1 MHRFFPVR
9 RSLLAAVGVL
19 LGTVVL
25 ALVAAAAA
33 SGDDKRRPHR
43 GDAESPKVDRD
54 RNKLFDDLEAR
65 LAEASA
71 REHVNV
77 IVTLNAAATPG
88 RVATVSDEVGGFSV
102 GKRIEVI
109 DGFSATVTKAEA
121 EALANLPVVRRVE
134 ENSVVRALNDSA
146 QASFGV
152 AKARTDAPAL
162 DGNADGNAAAYSA
175 GDLVAAVIDTGIDAG
190 HADLDEGKVIA
201 FKDFVNGR
209 TDPYDDEGHGTH
221 VAATIAGDGDG
232 RADGLHRGV
241 APAAGLVGVKVLD
254 ANGSGTMANVAAAID
269 WVVENRDVYGIEA
282 INLSL
287 GAAGCSDGTDASSLA
302 VNNAEAAGLV
312 VAVAA
317 GNEGPGTC
325 TIGTPG
331 AASGALTVGAMADS
345 GALGFS
351 QASFSSRGSTVDG
364 RVKPDISAPGVDIT
378 SAAANTGTGY
388 AQMSGTS
395 MATPFVAGVAL
406 LLRDANPSLTPQQAR
421 QALTSTAIDW
431 GRGGNNRTP
440 GSNGPDV
447 DYGAGRLD
455 AYAALKAGGAPLS
468 TPPAAP
474 EHRLY
479 EGTLSGT
486 GAVADY
492 KLNVTDAGF
501 PIAATLI
508 MPGIL
513 GAAAWSPD
521 FDLYLYNPAGT
532 LVALAETVERQETI
546 GFKPTATGTY
556 TLRVRSYSGSGDY
569 FVDVSAGLGTLPAP
583 PPQPTT
589 VTASPASVSL
599 YSGSIRSGGTSRLA
613 ADDNAYFEVNSTTS
627 GTRASDWY
635 GRIQGVTN
643 ALQSLKITYRGKSYR
658 TCTQVVYV
666 YNWTTG
672 GWVQLDSRSVSTS
685 EIEVNASPTG
695 TLADYVSGSSGDG
708 EVAVRIRC
716 SRSDSSFFTSADLL
730 RITYQR

>member
-25 ALVAAAAA
+25 ALAAAAAA
-33 SGDDKRRPHR
+33 SGDDKRRPQR
-43 GDAESPKVDRD
+43 GDADSPKVDRD

-88 RVATVSDEVGGFSV
+88 RVATLSDQVGGFSV

-146 QASFGV
+146 QSSFGV

-162 DGNADGNAAAYSA
+162 DGNADGNAAAYSP

-209 TDPYDDEGHGTH
+209 TQPYDDQGHGTH
-221 VAATIAGDGDG
+221 VAGTIAGDGDG
-232 RADGLHRGV
+232 RADAAYRGV

-269 WVVENRDVYGIEA
+269 WVIQNKDVYGIEA

-287 GAAGCSDGTDASSLA
+287 GAAGCADGTDASSLA
-302 VNNAEAAGLV
+302 VNNAQAAGLV
-312 VAVAA
+312 VATAA

-331 AASGALTVGAMADS
+331 AATGALTVGAMADS

-351 QASFSSRGSTVDG
+351 QASFSSRGATADG
-364 RVKPDISAPGVDIT
+364 RIKPDISGPGVNVT
-378 SAAANTGTGY
+378 SAAANTGNGY
-388 AQMSGTS
+388 AQYSGTS

-406 LLRDANPSLTPQQAR
+406 LMRDADPALTPQQVR
-421 QALTSTAIDW
+421 DALTTTAIDW
-431 GRGGNNRTP
+431 GRGGNNRTA
-440 GSNGPDV
+440 GSRGADI

-455 AYAALKAGGAPLS
+455 AYAALKASGAPLS
-468 TPPAAP
+468 TPPPAP
-474 EHRLY
+474 EHKLF
-479 EGTLSGT
+479 EGSLSAS
-486 GAVADY
+486 GAFVDY
-492 KLNVTDAGF
+492 KLSVADTAF
-501 PIAATLI
+501 PIGATLI
-508 MPGIL
+508 MPAIL
-513 GAAAWSPD
+513 GATAWSPD
-521 FDLYLYNPAGT
+521 FDLYLYDPAGK
-532 LVALAETVERQETI
+532 LVAAAETVQRQEAV

-556 TLRVRSYSGSGDY
+556 TLRVRSYYGSGDY
-569 FVDVSAGLGTLPAP
+569 FVDVSAGLGTLSAP
-583 PPQPTT
+583 QEPTT
-589 VTASPASVSL
+589 VTASPASVHL
-599 YSGSIRSGGTSRLA
+599 YYGSVRSGGAGQLG

-627 GTRASDWY
+627 GTRLSDWY
-635 GRIQGVTN
+635 GLMTGVSN
-643 ALQSLKITYRGKSYR
+643 SLQSLKITYRGKASRSCSQYL
-658 TCTQVVYV
+658 YV

-672 GWVQLDSRSVSTS
+672 AWIRLNSQSVSTS
-685 EIEVNASPTG
+685 EIDVNVSPAG

-716 SRSDSSFFTSADLL
+716 SRSDGSFYTSADLL